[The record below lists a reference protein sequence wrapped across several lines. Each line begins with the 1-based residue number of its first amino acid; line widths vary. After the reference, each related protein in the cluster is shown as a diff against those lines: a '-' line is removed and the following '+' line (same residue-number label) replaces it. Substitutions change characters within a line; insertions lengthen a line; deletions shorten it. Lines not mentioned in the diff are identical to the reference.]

1 MIYSIFTWNVE
12 KKIIHISRAIL
23 WFHVYSKVG
32 NLRYANSPNRILNLK
47 FETNAQMQRF
57 AFQLPVNPF
66 PVAISSHMDLCSW
79 CFCISVKSWSGLCRV
94 IDWSEICLTGQT
106 YSSPIQRWP
115 HSWWWWWWC
124 SKSVG
129 KIALDTLQHHLIW
142 QIITFKI
149 SASIRLHWSRGIKIS
164 DPAHLTNDGVR
175 WISTKLDTTAN
186 QYFSG
191 VNIFQWR
198 ISLGVNIFSSEYIL
212 DPAHLT
218 NDGVRWIS
226 TKLDTTANQTPTDQN
241 GFNTNQTKLG

>member
-1 MIYSIFTWNVE
+1 MKMIYSIFTWNVE

-106 YSSPIQRWP
+106 YSSPIQP
-115 HSWWWWWWC
+115 LTSLLMMMMMMLKIC
-124 SKSVG
+124 G
-129 KIALDTLQHHLIW
+129 KDSFRHP
-142 QIITFKI
+142 
-149 SASIRLHWSRGIKIS
+149 SASSHM
-164 DPAHLTNDGVR
+164 TNH
-175 WISTKLDTTAN
+175 
-186 QYFSG
+186 YFQ
-191 VNIFQWR
+191 NF
-198 ISLGVNIFSSEYIL
+198 SLN
-212 DPAHLT
+212 
-218 NDGVRWIS
+218 
-226 TKLDTTANQTPTDQN
+226 
-241 GFNTNQTKLG
+241 

>member
-115 HSWWWWWWC
+115 HSRWWWWWWWWWWYWWWGWYWLLPY
-124 SKSVG
+124 SLWWQKYWW
-129 KIALDTLQHHLIW
+129 HLHTW
-142 QIITFKI
+142 W
-149 SASIRLHWSRGIKIS
+149 HWC
-164 DPAHLTNDGVR
+164 
-175 WISTKLDTTAN
+175 
-186 QYFSG
+186 
-191 VNIFQWR
+191 
-198 ISLGVNIFSSEYIL
+198 
-212 DPAHLT
+212 
-218 NDGVRWIS
+218 
-226 TKLDTTANQTPTDQN
+226 
-241 GFNTNQTKLG
+241 

>member
-115 HSWWWWWWC
+115 HSRWWWWWWSWWWSWWWC

-129 KIALDTLQHHLIW
+129 MIALDALQHHLIW

-186 QYFSG
+186 Q
-191 VNIFQWR
+191 
-198 ISLGVNIFSSEYIL
+198 
-212 DPAHLT
+212 
-218 NDGVRWIS
+218 
-226 TKLDTTANQTPTDQN
+226 TPTDQN

>member
-1 MIYSIFTWNVE
+1 MLN
-12 KKIIHISRAIL
+12 ISRTIL

-149 SASIRLHWSRGIKIS
+149 SASIRLHWSRGIKILLILPTMAS
-164 DPAHLTNDGVR
+164 DGSRPNSTRQQIKLQPTRMDLTQIRPNWG
-175 WISTKLDTTAN
+175 
-186 QYFSG
+186 
-191 VNIFQWR
+191 
-198 ISLGVNIFSSEYIL
+198 
-212 DPAHLT
+212 
-218 NDGVRWIS
+218 
-226 TKLDTTANQTPTDQN
+226 
-241 GFNTNQTKLG
+241 